1 MAAGRHAWV
10 TAIVTA
16 LGVFVAA
23 GVGLFSYI
31 RATSNPRL
39 HPDPQAAPSVQ
50 SADPLPRWA
59 DAVKQSQQIARAAL
73 AQEDLPGLSVAV
85 GVAGD
90 NGAGEIVWAEGFGWA
105 DIEKKVPVAP
115 ATRFRIGHTSKALTS
130 AAAGLLAE
138 KNQLNL
144 DEEVQT
150 YVPAFPRKKWPI
162 TLRHLMG
169 HTAGIRHYTNET
181 DYMRT
186 THCERAAEGLPF
198 FADAP
203 LLFEPDTKYQYSTFG
218 WTLVSAAVEAVAG
231 EPFFTFMRTRIF
243 APLGMTATAADS
255 GLEAQGSGLLTT
267 FYESTWINNRV
278 PATPVDYSCFAGASG
293 FVSTPSDL
301 VRFGLAMIGGKLLQ
315 RETVRML
322 QTPQTLVSGTE
333 TSYGL
338 GWMLETVTLAGRPAR
353 MAHHSSRTPVG
364 GSTSFVT
371 FPDRGLV
378 VAITTNLAYAAT
390 KPLAI
395 QIAEAFATR

>member
-1 MAAGRHAWV
+1 
-10 TAIVTA
+10 
-16 LGVFVAA
+16 
-23 GVGLFSYI
+23 
-31 RATSNPRL
+31 
-39 HPDPQAAPSVQ
+39 
-50 SADPLPRWA
+50 
-59 DAVKQSQQIARAAL
+59 
-73 AQEDLPGLSVAV
+73 
-85 GVAGD
+85 
-90 NGAGEIVWAEGFGWA
+90 
-105 DIEKKVPVAP
+105 
-115 ATRFRIGHTSKALTS
+115 
-130 AAAGLLAE
+130 
-138 KNQLNL
+138 
-144 DEEVQT
+144 
-150 YVPAFPRKKWPI
+150 
-162 TLRHLMG
+162 
-169 HTAGIRHYTNET
+169 
-181 DYMRT
+181 
-186 THCERAAEGLPF
+186 LPF

-322 QTPQTLVSGTE
+322 QTPQTLASGTE

-378 VAITTNLAYAAT
+378 VAITTNLAFAGTRHVA
-390 KPLAI
+390 L